1 VLYFITKIL
10 TNIFYR
16 VYYRIDFVGKDRV
29 PSNQPVIL
37 SPNHTNAFVDPVA
50 IAMSLPQKVRF
61 FARGDVFK
69 GKLAKWTLDALS
81 ISPMYRIQ
89 EGYSELKKNDK
100 TFEECRSLL
109 SNNKTILLF
118 PEAICIQEP
127 RLQPLK
133 KGLARIVFQTEEL
146 FDFKKNVLI
155 VPIGLNYSN
164 AKKFRSRLFINFG
177 EAISIKNY
185 EASFKEDKVKTLN
198 EFTKFLEVEMTKLL
212 ITVNNKESDILFEQ
226 LTEIYLDEWM
236 LFKNYNLNN
245 IEHQYKAS
253 KEIAEMLNYFGNEK
267 PTLLKTLNDEV
278 LEYTTTLKKHHLPN
292 ELLNPTS
299 IETMNLVR
307 FISDALIL
315 FFGLPIYWLAWITNA
330 IPYVISKRFA
340 DQKIKKAEF
349 YASIYANMS
358 MLLWVIYYFIQL
370 ASISLITKNA
380 SITFLSASII
390 PLLGLYALN
399 FYPVMKKING
409 RLNLLKLVRKQRS
422 IIEKLMTLRAQTFS
436 DIEFARN
443 EYIKQQ
449 GK

>member
-1 VLYFITKIL
+1 MLYFITKIL

-16 VYYRIDFVGKDRV
+16 VYYKIDFVGKESV
-29 PSNQPVIL
+29 PSKEAVIL
-37 SPNHTNAFVDPVA
+37 SPNHTNAFVDPVT

-69 GKLAKWTLDALS
+69 GRLAKWALNALS

-118 PEAICIQEP
+118 PEAICVQEP

-133 KGLARIVFQTEEL
+133 KGLGRIVFQTEEL
-146 FDFKKNVLI
+146 FDFKKNVWI
-155 VPIGLNYSN
+155 VPVGLNYSN

-177 EAISIKNY
+177 KAISIKDY
-185 EASFKEDKVKTLN
+185 EKSFKEDKVKTLN
-198 EFTKFLEVEMTKLL
+198 EFTKFLELEMTKLI
-212 ITVNNKESDILFEQ
+212 ITVNNKENDKLFEH
-226 LTEIYLDEWM
+226 LKEIYLNEWM
-236 LFKNYNLNN
+236 LFKNYDLNY
-245 IEHQYKAS
+245 IEHQYNAS
-253 KEIAEMLNYFGNEK
+253 KEIADMLNYTEAQK
-267 PTLLKTLNDEV
+267 PTLLNTLNNEV
-278 LEYTTTLKKHHLPN
+278 LEYANTLKKHNLTN
-292 ELLNPTS
+292 ALLKPTA
-299 IETMNLVR
+299 IENMTLVR

-340 DQKIKKAEF
+340 DQKIKKVEF

-358 MLLWVIYYFIQL
+358 MFLWIIYYFIQL
-370 ASISLITKNA
+370 ASIGLITKNG

-409 RLNLLKLVRKQRS
+409 RLNLLKLVRKQRN

-436 DIEFARN
+436 DIEFARD

-449 GK
+449 SK

>member
-1 VLYFITKIL
+1 MLYFITKIL

-16 VYYRIDFVGKDRV
+16 VYYKIDFVGKESV
-29 PSNQPVIL
+29 PSKEAVIL
-37 SPNHTNAFVDPVA
+37 SPNHTNAFVDPVT

-69 GKLAKWTLDALS
+69 GKWAKWALNALS

-133 KGLARIVFQTEEL
+133 KGLGRIVFQTEEL
-146 FDFKKNVLI
+146 FDFKKNVWI
-155 VPIGLNYSN
+155 VPVGLNYSN

-177 EAISIKNY
+177 KAISIKDY
-185 EASFKEDKVKTLN
+185 EKSFKEDKVKTLN
-198 EFTKFLEVEMTKLL
+198 EFTKFLELEMTKLV
-212 ITVNNKESDILFEQ
+212 ITINNKDNDTLFEN
-226 LTEIYLDEWM
+226 LTEIYLNEWM
-236 LFKNYNLNN
+236 LFKNYDLNN
-245 IEHQYKAS
+245 IEQQYVAS
-253 KEIAEMLNYFGNEK
+253 KEIAEILNYVGKEK
-267 PTLLKTLNDEV
+267 PALLKTLNDEV
-278 LEYTTTLKKHHLPN
+278 LEYTTTLKKHNLTN
-292 ELLNPTS
+292 ELLKPTA
-299 IETMNLVR
+299 IENMNLVR
-307 FISDALIL
+307 FISDAFIL

-349 YASIYANMS
+349 YASIYVNMS
-358 MLLWVIYYFIQL
+358 MFLWIIYYSIQL
-370 ASISLITKNA
+370 ASIGLITKNG

-390 PLLGLYALN
+390 PLLGLYALH

-449 GK
+449 TK

>member
-1 VLYFITKIL
+1 MLYFITKIL

-16 VYYRIDFVGKDRV
+16 VYYKIDFVGKESV
-29 PSNQPVIL
+29 PSKEAVIL
-37 SPNHTNAFVDPVA
+37 SPNHTNAFVDPVT

-69 GKLAKWTLDALS
+69 GKLAKWTLNALS

-133 KGLARIVFQTEEL
+133 KGLGRIVFQTEEL

-177 EAISIKNY
+177 KAISIKDY
-185 EASFKEDKVKTLN
+185 EKYFKEDKVKTLN
-198 EFTKFLEVEMTKLL
+198 EFTKFLELEMTKLV
-212 ITVNNKESDILFEQ
+212 ITIDNKDNDTLFEH
-226 LTEIYLDEWM
+226 LTEIYLNEWM
-236 LFKNYNLNN
+236 LFKNYDLNN
-245 IEHQYKAS
+245 IEQQYTAS
-253 KEIAEMLNYFGNEK
+253 KEIAEMINYFDKQN
-267 PTLLKTLNDEV
+267 PTLLKTLNAETIDYSNKLKEQK
-278 LEYTTTLKKHHLPN
+278 LNDTLLKP
-292 ELLNPTS
+292 ES
-299 IETMNLVR
+299 IENMNLVR
-307 FISDALIL
+307 FISDAFIL

-330 IPYVISKRFA
+330 IPYLLSKRFA

-358 MLLWVIYYFIQL
+358 MLLWVVYYLIEL
-370 ASISLITKNA
+370 VSIGLITRSWA
-380 SITFLSASII
+380 ITFLSASIV
-390 PLLGLYALN
+390 PLLGLYALH

-409 RLNLLKLVRKQRS
+409 RLNLLKLVRKQRN
-422 IIEKLMTLRAQTFS
+422 IIEKLMNLRAQTFS

-449 GK
+449 AK

>member
-16 VYYRIDFVGKDRV
+16 VYYKIDFVGKESV
-29 PSNQPVIL
+29 PSKEAVIL
-37 SPNHTNAFVDPVA
+37 SPNHTNAFVDPVT

-69 GKLAKWTLDALS
+69 GKLAKWALNALS

-133 KGLARIVFQTEEL
+133 KGLGRIVFQTEEL
-146 FDFKKNVLI
+146 FDFKKNVWI
-155 VPIGLNYSN
+155 VPVGLNYSN

-177 EAISIKNY
+177 KAISIKDY
-185 EASFKEDKVKTLN
+185 EKSFKEDKVKTLN
-198 EFTKFLEVEMTKLL
+198 EFTKFLELEMTKLV
-212 ITVNNKESDILFEQ
+212 ITIDNKDNDTLFEH
-226 LTEIYLDEWM
+226 LTEIYLNEWM
-236 LFKNYNLNN
+236 LFKNYDLNN
-245 IEHQYKAS
+245 IEQQYAAS
-253 KEIAEMLNYFGNEK
+253 KEIAEILNYVGKEK
-267 PTLLKTLNDEV
+267 PALLKTLNDEV
-278 LEYTTTLKKHHLPN
+278 LEYTTTLKKHNLTN
-292 ELLNPTS
+292 ELLKPTA
-299 IETMNLVR
+299 IENMNLVR
-307 FISDALIL
+307 FISDAFIL

-340 DQKIKKAEF
+340 DQKIKKVEF
-349 YASIYANMS
+349 YASIYVNMS
-358 MLLWVIYYFIQL
+358 MFLWIIYYSIQL
-370 ASISLITKNA
+370 ASIGLITKNG

-422 IIEKLMTLRAQTFS
+422 LIEKLMTLRAQTFS

-443 EYIKQQ
+443 EYIKQRT
-449 GK
+449 K